1 MKVFENLSILIFA
14 VICFGL
20 ACYETYKQFREYIR
34 NEDTASIEYRN
45 FNLEEKDQ
53 YPTFSICFRSLQ
65 FGENFDSNHPSF
77 TSYNITPSLYG
88 WYLMGY
94 IDDDPKYDRIVYDD
108 VSATVLHN
116 YVTRFDSW
124 GTNGSHFLSL
134 SHNTE
139 NENRSET
146 PFSITVQQ
154 PLSGDFKTCYSK
166 KISYHKDIIQL
177 VDEIG
182 FNATSLS
189 QKEFE
194 MMVYIHQKGQAMQAL
209 MRTPVLDIITS
220 DVSKIQQEYEFR
232 IDKVEVLRKRYDSK
246 IRCDESLLD
255 ETKRIRTEVMRKVG
269 CLPAYW
275 QIFVDDLPKKLPKCK
290 QNQYR
295 TIHTEYFKF
304 PALNVVESMY
314 TQPCSIMTLSATH
327 SAGYTEKVESSFEFV
342 FRYDQK
348 YYKAIINNRAYTSGT
363 LLGQVGGYVGK
374 QYIAFDSFK

>member
-1 MKVFENLSILIFA
+1 MKVFENLPILIFA

-65 FGENFDSNHPSF
+65 FGENFDAGHPSF

-88 WYLMGY
+88 WFLMGY
-94 IDDDPKYDRIVYDD
+94 EDDDPKYDQIVYDD
-108 VSATVLHN
+108 VSATILHN
-116 YVTRFDSW
+116 YVTRFDSL
-124 GTNGSHFLSL
+124 GTNGSHFLSFTD
-134 SHNTE
+134 NTG
-139 NENRSET
+139 NENRNEN

-166 KISYHKDIIQL
+166 KISYHKEIIQI
-177 VDEIG
+177 VDEIT

-194 MMVYIHQKGQAMQAL
+194 MMVYIHQKGQAIQAL
-209 MRTPVLDIITS
+209 MRAPVLHIITS
-220 DVSKIQQEYEFR
+220 DVSKLQQEYEFR
-232 IDKVEVLRKRYDSK
+232 IDKVEVLRKRYDSRV
-246 IRCDESLLD
+246 RCDESLLD
-255 ETKRIRTEVMRKVG
+255 ETKIIRTEVMRKVG
-269 CLPAYW
+269 CIPAYW
-275 QIFVDDLPKKLPKCK
+275 QIFVDDLQQKLPKCK
-290 QNQYR
+290 QNQYG

-304 PALNVVESMY
+304 PALNAVESMY
-314 TQPCSIMTLSATH
+314 TQPCSIMTLSATL
-327 SAGYTEKVESSFEFV
+327 SAGETGKVESDFQFA

-348 YYKAIINNRAYTSGT
+348 YYKAIINTRAYTSGT
-363 LLGQVGGYVGK
+363 LLGQIGGYVGK
-374 QYIAFDSFK
+374 Q